1 MHAETL
7 TDRLIL
13 TPLDAP
19 TPSMVEALF
28 RIQSDPATWE
38 HLPAGVDADIDETR
52 RLLDSYAESW
62 QRLGL
67 GWWAVRLRS
76 PLAALPAG
84 AIVGLGGVAVRNPE
98 VPAWNLG
105 FRLTP
110 AAWGRGFGLEL
121 SKAAMSAAAVA
132 RPKLPVTARA
142 LNRNPASWRTLDRAG
157 LSLMWQG
164 DAPADDALTS
174 GVPRRVYSDRP
185 LAAPLLRKL
194 TALG

>member
-1 MHAETL
+1 MPSETI

-19 TPSMVEALF
+19 TPAMVEALF
-28 RIQSDPATWE
+28 RIQSDPTTWE
-38 HLPAGVDADIDETR
+38 HLPDGVDADIDETR
-52 RLLDSYAESW
+52 RLLEGYAESW

-76 PLAALPAG
+76 PLTDLPAG
-84 AIVGLGGVAVRNPE
+84 AIIGLGGVAVRNPE

-110 AAWGRGFGLEL
+110 AAWGRGFALEL
-121 SKAAMSAAAVA
+121 SRAAIRAAADSQSE
-132 RPKLPVTARA
+132 LPVTARA

-157 LSLMWQG
+157 LSLMWKG

-185 LAAPLLRKL
+185 LAAPLLRTL
-194 TALG
+194 IALG